1 MLDGKNLVEL
11 IKQISSD
18 AEETSAPC
26 DFCYG
31 RVVSASPLKILIEQK
46 LTLSEMQ
53 LVLTRNVT
61 DFETEVTPVD
71 WKTEKKGGGSGE
83 AAFEEHVHDI
93 KNRKK
98 IKVHNALKAG
108 ERVVLIRQ
116 RGGQKYLVL
125 DRTVSA

>member
-1 MLDGKNLVEL
+1 MLDSKNLVEL
-11 IKQISSD
+11 IKQISSEAD
-18 AEETSAPC
+18 EAAAPC

-31 RVVSASPLKILIEQK
+31 KVISAVPLKILVEQK

-61 DFETEVTPVD
+61 DFETEVTPID

-98 IKVHNALKAG
+98 IIVHNALKTG
-108 ERVVLIRQ
+108 EQVVLVRR

-125 DRTVSA
+125 DRVVGL